1 MVIINYYQIL
11 GGDPYAGIFKVIKI
25 MEEVVSLLSFQRI
38 DKVILWEKKKEV
50 ISCFKHLMFKE
61 DGPYKAVE
69 FAEWG
74 IIYTKCYV
82 ERLWFFELFK
92 MGFIIFTGNI
102 RDFVNC

>member
-25 MEEVVSLLSFQRI
+25 MEEVVSLLSFQCI
-38 DKVILWEKKKEV
+38 DDKVILWEKKKEV
-50 ISCFKHLMFKE
+50 ISCFKHLMFK
-61 DGPYKAVE
+61 DGHYKAVE

-82 ERLWFFELFK
+82 ERLWFFELFR

>member
-1 MVIINYYQIL
+1 MVIIKYYQIL
-11 GGDPYAGIFKVIKI
+11 GGDPGAGIFKVIKI

-38 DKVILWEKKKEV
+38 DTVILWERKREV
-50 ISCFKHLMFKE
+50 ISCLTLNVKE

-82 ERLWFFELFK
+82 ERLWFFELFR

>member
-11 GGDPYAGIFKVIKI
+11 GGDPGAGIFKVIKI
-25 MEEVVSLLSFQRI
+25 MEEVVSLLSFQCI

-50 ISCFKHLMFKE
+50 ISCFKHLMFK

-74 IIYTKCYV
+74 IIYTENYV

-102 RDFVNC
+102 RDFVSC

>member
-11 GGDPYAGIFKVIKI
+11 GGDPGAGIFKVIKI

-38 DKVILWEKKKEV
+38 DTVILWERKEV
-50 ISCFKHLMFKE
+50 ISCFKHLMFK
-61 DGPYKAVE
+61 DGHYKAVE

-74 IIYTKCYV
+74 IIYTENYV

-102 RDFVNC
+102 RDFVSC